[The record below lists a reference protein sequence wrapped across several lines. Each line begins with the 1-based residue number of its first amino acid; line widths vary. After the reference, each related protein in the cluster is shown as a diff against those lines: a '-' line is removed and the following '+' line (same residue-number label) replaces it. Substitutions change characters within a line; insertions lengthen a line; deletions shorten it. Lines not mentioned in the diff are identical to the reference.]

1 MTEIFCKDI
10 YNQTF
15 NVNIIPSGKTGPG
28 AKNPSFGSSDDEFCL
43 IRNPKAIASSAACLR
58 FKATLNYKF
67 HIVFPSKNVFSCFS
81 RFLPELPL
89 RVAFRLSKYISS
101 MYNF

>member
-1 MTEIFCKDI
+1 MVIFLDL
-10 YNQTF
+10 
-15 NVNIIPSGKTGPG
+15 PSGKTGPG
-28 AKNPSFGSSDDEFCL
+28 AKNPSFGSSDEEFCL

-67 HIVFPSKNVFSCFS
+67 HIVFPSKNCFS

-101 MYNF
+101 KCNF

>member
-58 FKATLNYKF
+58 FKATLNYELF
-67 HIVFPSKNVFSCFS
+67 SQSRVFQLFIKIFT
-81 RFLPELPL
+81 
-89 RVAFRLSKYISS
+89 
-101 MYNF
+101 